1 MKFTDIVKRQGLTG
15 PIQKADRPDGHP
27 EGRARDFE
35 IHAAP
40 LAGSTNDPDIDY
52 KYGRPFAV
60 RDEGERDP
68 EYYRGPLPDKDFN
81 RFQDRLRMGKVKLCD
96 GCGGVMAKSSRMI
109 LSPLAGFVVILL
121 GAVLMTLYGLAT
133 NFYQP
138 PWFVKFVSRP
148 AITWVRYF
156 SESGFCFSSSGK
168 KFGPATG
175 VRKSGKGNC
184 GQLFG

>member
-1 MKFTDIVKRQGLTG
+1 MVKFTDIVKPKGLAG
-15 PIQKADRPDGHP
+15 PIQKADRPDSHS

-52 KYGRPFAV
+52 KYAGPFAV
-60 RDEGERDP
+60 RDESARDP
-68 EYYRGPLPDKDFN
+68 DYYRSPLPDKDFN

-138 PWFVKFVSRP
+138 PWFVKFILP
-148 AITWVRYF
+148 AGYYVGSIF
-156 SESGFCFSSSGK
+156 L
-168 KFGPATG
+168 G
-175 VRKSGKGNC
+175 VGILFFFIREKVWTCHRCKEIRKR
-184 GQLFG
+184 

>member
-60 RDEGERDP
+60 RDEGERDH
-68 EYYRGPLPDKDFN
+68 RILWGSLPDKDFN

-96 GCGGVMAKSSRMI
+96 GCGGVMAKSSRMMTFPSGR
-109 LSPLAGFVVILL
+109 LCGYPLGGRF
-121 GAVLMTLYGLAT
+121 
-133 NFYQP
+133 
-138 PWFVKFVSRP
+138 
-148 AITWVRYF
+148 
-156 SESGFCFSSSGK
+156 
-168 KFGPATG
+168 
-175 VRKSGKGNC
+175 
-184 GQLFG
+184 